1 MFAIIETGGKQYK
14 VEKGTKLEIEKLPS
28 EKGNKVRFDF
38 VLMSVDDKTTKIGKP
53 FLEGAYVE
61 ATILDQIK
69 AEKVRT
75 FKKIAKKRHERTIG
89 HRQKLTVVEVTEIKA

>member
-14 VEKGTKLEIEKLPS
+14 VEKGTKLEVEKLLS
-28 EKGNKVRFDF
+28 EKDSTIRFDF
-38 VLMSVDDKTTKIGKP
+38 VLMSSDDKTTKIGKP

-61 ATILDQIK
+61 AKVLDQIK
-69 AEKVRT
+69 APKVTT

-89 HRQKLTVVEVTEIKA
+89 HRQKYTVVEVTEIKV